1 MGCMAGLE
9 SRKGKLIEDISEGA
23 APVGLGAP
31 VTQED
36 VVTILETWIQNN
48 NNKKKKQKTKTHQR
62 DPFHARCGA
71 KGLLSMM
78 CSCTGRSLAAAEILG
93 DC

>member
-1 MGCMAGLE
+1 MAGLE

-48 NNKKKKQKTKTHQR
+48 NNKKKNKKQKPTR
-62 DPFHARCGA
+62 EIPFMPGV
-71 KGLLSMM
+71 GLRG
-78 CSCTGRSLAAAEILG
+78 CCP
-93 DC
+93 